1 MPTPNYNAVQMIFG
15 NTLLYWAIFVLYH
28 AISGIS
34 LQYWATLCNIGQYFA
49 ILGSTLQYWAISL
62 QYWAILCNIVY
73 EHCREEGCIGLY
85 IPDDQEISRGP
96 RDVPRAKPEGHI
108 AISGNTFTI
117 IFNIHSLY
125 LTMSTQL
132 RRSWQY
138 WTMLCCI
145 WQYFCHTL
153 LYSSNIGQYSCYNL
167 QYPVNI
173 FHSLSL
179 TIPTTMQLLIL
190 CNDLQF

>member
-1 MPTPNYNAVQMIFG
+1 MFSKCFQNY
-15 NTLLYWAIFVLYH
+15 
-28 AISGIS
+28 
-34 LQYWATLCNIGQYFA
+34 QYYLREYCI
-49 ILGSTLQYWAISL
+49 STLPRGGMYWVVQCTSPTTKRFP
-62 QYWAILCNIVY
+62 
-73 EHCREEGCIGLY
+73 ETREM
-85 IPDDQEISRGP
+85 SRGP
-96 RDVPRAKPEGHI
+96 SPRAKPEGHI

-132 RRSWQY
+132 QCSWQY